1 MEARA
6 FWDQAHKPTP
16 TSSSASASTCTP
28 FTLPSDGIIEF
39 NSTVD
44 ELTRVTLGADAQF
57 YPNCTGAIAPDVT
70 VIDEN
75 VPTMDIADR
84 DPFYASSLPV
94 IYALA
99 STTVT
104 AYMLVIL
111 LCITPRTFVSGGT
124 VVLGSR
130 GGFTGGTSV
139 RETGV
144 GIGGRPLLQ
153 KVAAISVAIS
163 LSIATANTFNVAEE
177 QYDAGYMDAVSLQKE
192 VLGSRELKVIMV
204 ISDTFLWLAQA
215 QTLIRL
221 FPRHREKVIIK
232 WTALALITLS
242 VIFSILDDFVYAGY
256 TRPAAFVDAIP
267 ALSYLFQIALS
278 LLYSAWVIYY
288 ALTKRQYAFYH
299 PRMRNMCLV
308 ALISILSIL
317 VPVVFFVVDISMPDV
332 AGWGDYVRW
341 VGAAAASAVVWEWVE
356 RIEALERNEKK
367 DGVLGREIF
376 DGDEMLE
383 VTPSTVLSTDQHGG
397 GGGSG
402 GRGGRDRDGSGAAA
416 NSSATGDRWPDLGAT
431 ARYRLPHPPRRRATS
446 NPIPPQTP
454 STTNP
459 QNHPT
464 WPARP
469 QPAATS
475 GPRTDTASAES
486 TVYAIRYHPIGDA
499 RSQRGA
505 SFDVEAQHEAVPVVS
520 GNEDSTSMS
529 TSAKSEGA
537 GQPAP
542 APLQA
547 QGGWRI
553 WAAFEAVNPFA
564 RSRQRPPPEVSAMT
578 VRRLPS
584 PSSRRRPEAAGGAGG
599 WNWDVLGKLE
609 DFASKNVERVR
620 EMRVGGGAGEKLP
633 VMRIPA
639 PATRKSVMSE
649 AAGAVE
655 EPEDETRDV
664 AMWPLPTPAPLP
676 PDRNPASSNVDPDD
690 SPPTAPPSPVQ
701 RVREAHEQALARNA
715 SIGGGTTRSAGTT
728 AGDRST
734 TTGDRSSTTHSGS
747 VGTGGLPVLRIPA
760 PPLRGSEGVS
770 RIG

>member
-1 MEARA
+1 MEVRA
-6 FWDQAHKPTP
+6 FWDQAHQPTP
-16 TSSSASASTCTP
+16 TSSSSTTVSVSSCTP
-28 FTLPSDGIIEF
+28 FVLPSNGIIEF

-44 ELTRVTLGADAQF
+44 VLTQITLGADAHF

-70 VIDEN
+70 VINGN
-75 VPTMDIADR
+75 VPEADIAER
-84 DPFYASSLPV
+84 DPFYASSLSV

-111 LCITPRTFVSGGT
+111 LCITPRSFVSGGT

-130 GGFTGGTSV
+130 GGFTSSTSV

-163 LSIATANTFNVAEE
+163 LSIATANTFNIAEV
-177 QYDAGYMDAVSLQKE
+177 QYNAGYMDAVMLQTE

-221 FPRHREKVIIK
+221 FPRQREKVIIK

-288 ALTKRQYAFYH
+288 ALTKKQYAFYH

-308 ALISILSIL
+308 ALISIVSIL

-367 DGVLGREIF
+367 DGVLGREVF

-383 VTPSTVLSTDQHGG
+383 VTPSTVLATDHRGG
-397 GGGSG
+397 GGGGGAGGG
-402 GRGGRDRDGSGAAA
+402 GRGRDRDGSGAAA
-416 NSSATGDRWPDLGAT
+416 KASGTGDRWPGLGAT
-431 ARYRLPHPPRRRATS
+431 ARHRIPHHPRRRATS

-454 STTNP
+454 STTTNP

-469 QPAATS
+469 QPAATP

-499 RSQRGA
+499 RSVHRA
-505 SFDVEAQHEAVPVVS
+505 SFDVEAQHEAVPVVT
-520 GNEDSTSMS
+520 GREDSTSVS
-529 TSAKSEGA
+529 TSKSEGA
-537 GQPAP
+537 SSAP
-542 APLQA
+542 RPQQQHPPQA
-547 QGGWRI
+547 AWRI
-553 WAAFEAVNPFA
+553 WSAIEALNPFA
-564 RSRQRPPPEVSAMT
+564 RSRQCPPPEVSAMT
-578 VRRLPS
+578 VRRLPP
-584 PSSRRRPEAAGGAGG
+584 PSRRPEPTEGEK

-609 DFASKNVERVR
+609 DFASKRAERVR
-620 EMRVGGGAGEKLP
+620 ETRGGGGGPEKLP

-639 PATRKSVMSE
+639 PATRRVLPESVAVPDGESE
-649 AAGAVE
+649 A
-655 EPEDETRDV
+655 V
-664 AMWPLPTPAPLP
+664 ASTWPLPTPAPLP
-676 PDRNPASSNVDPDD
+676 PDPNPT
-690 SPPTAPPSPVQ
+690 SPVVEADGPPPSPAPSPVQ
-701 RVREAHEQALARNA
+701 RVREAHEQALARNVT
-715 SIGGGTTRSAGTT
+715 IGGGSATSGERSATT
-728 AGDRST
+728 V
-734 TTGDRSSTTHSGS
+734 DRSSTTRSGS
-747 VGTGGLPVLRIPA
+747 SGTGGLPVLRIPA
-760 PPLRGSEGVS
+760 PPLRGSGGVNE
-770 RIG
+770 

>member
-1 MEARA
+1 MEVRA
-6 FWDQAHKPTP
+6 FWDQAHQPTP
-16 TSSSASASTCTP
+16 TSSSSTTVSVSSCTA
-28 FTLPSDGIIEF
+28 FTLPSNGIIEF

-44 ELTRVTLGADAQF
+44 VLTQITLGADAQF
-57 YPNCTGAIAPDVT
+57 YPNCTGGAIGPDVT
-70 VIDEN
+70 VIN
-75 VPTMDIADR
+75 GSVPEADTQER
-84 DPFYASSLPV
+84 DPFYASSLAV

-111 LCITPRTFVSGGT
+111 LCITPRSFVSGGT
-124 VVLGSR
+124 VVLGGR
-130 GGFTGGTSV
+130 GGFTGSTSV
-139 RETGV
+139 REAGV

-163 LSIATANTFNVAEE
+163 LSIATANTFDIAEV
-177 QYDAGYMDAVSLQKE
+177 QYNAGYMDAVMLQTE

-221 FPRHREKVIIK
+221 FPRQREKVIIK

-288 ALTKRQYAFYH
+288 ALTKKQYAFYH

-308 ALISILSIL
+308 ALISLVSIL

-332 AGWGDYVRW
+332 ASWGDYVRW

-383 VTPSTVLSTDQHGG
+383 VTPSTVLTTDHRGG
-397 GGGSG
+397 GGGG
-402 GRGGRDRDGSGAAA
+402 TEGGGRDRDRDGPGAAA
-416 NSSATGDRWPDLGAT
+416 KASGTGDRWPGLGAT
-431 ARYRLPHPPRRRATS
+431 ARHRIPHPPRRRATS

-454 STTNP
+454 STTTNP

-469 QPAATS
+469 QPAATP

-486 TVYAIRYHPIGDA
+486 TVYAIRYHPIGEA
-499 RSQRGA
+499 RSVHRA
-505 SFDVEAQHEAVPVVS
+505 SFDVEAQHEAVPVVA
-520 GNEDSTSMS
+520 GREDSTSVS
-529 TSAKSEGA
+529 TSKSEGPT
-537 GQPAP
+537 GTRPPQQQQQPP
-542 APLQA
+542 
-547 QGGWRI
+547 QGTWRI
-553 WAAFEAVNPFA
+553 WSAIESLNPFA

-578 VRRLPS
+578 VRRLPP
-584 PSSRRRPEAAGGAGG
+584 PSRRPEPTEGSGK
-599 WNWDVLGKLE
+599 WDWDVLGKLE
-609 DFASKNVERVR
+609 DFASKRAERVR
-620 EMRVGGGAGEKLP
+620 EIRGGGGGPEKLP

-639 PATRKSVMSE
+639 PPTRRVGREEVEAPEGEEGGAAT
-649 AAGAVE
+649 
-655 EPEDETRDV
+655 
-664 AMWPLPTPAPLP
+664 WPLPMPAPLP
-676 PDRNPASSNVDPDD
+676 PDTNPISSNIEADGPPP
-690 SPPTAPPSPVQ
+690 SPAPSPVQ
-701 RVREAHEQALARNA
+701 RVREAHEQAVARNVT
-715 SIGGGTTRSAGTT
+715 IGGGSATSGERSATT
-728 AGDRST
+728 V
-734 TTGDRSSTTHSGS
+734 DRSSITRSGS
-747 VGTGGLPVLRIPA
+747 SGTGGLPVLRIPA
-760 PPLRGSEGVS
+760 PPLRGSE
-770 RIG
+770 

>member
-16 TSSSASASTCTP
+16 TSSSVAASSSCTP
-28 FTLPSDGIIEF
+28 FTLPSNGIIEF

-44 ELTRVTLGADAQF
+44 GLTSVTLDADAHF

-70 VIDEN
+70 VIDDN
-75 VPTMDIADR
+75 VSSMDTEQR

-111 LCITPRTFVSGGT
+111 LCITPRSFVSGGT

-130 GGFTGGTSV
+130 GGFTGGSSV

-163 LSIATANTFNVAEE
+163 LSIATANTFNIAEE
-177 QYDAGYMDAVSLQKE
+177 QYNSGYMDAVKLQKD

-332 AGWGDYVRW
+332 ASWGDYVRW

-367 DGVLGREIF
+367 DGVLGREVF

-383 VTPSTVLSTDQHGG
+383 VTPSTVLTTDHRGG
-397 GGGSG
+397 HGGGSG
-402 GRGGRDRDGSGAAA
+402 GAGGAGGRDRDRDGAAA
-416 NSSATGDRWPDLGAT
+416 RSSATGDRWPDLGTAA
-431 ARYRLPHPPRRRATS
+431 ARYRIPHPPRRRASS
-446 NPIPPQTP
+446 NPIPPPTP
-454 STTNP
+454 STTTHP
-459 QNHPT
+459 HNHPT

-469 QPAATS
+469 QPAATP

-499 RSQRGA
+499 RSVRGA
-505 SFDVEAQHEAVPVVS
+505 SFDVEAQHEAVPVGGA
-520 GNEDSTSMS
+520 GNEDSTSVS
-529 TSAKSEGA
+529 TSAKDESA
-537 GQPAP
+537 VRPQQPP
-542 APLQA
+542 QQG
-547 QGGWRI
+547 QGGGSRI
-553 WAAFEAVNPFA
+553 WAAFEALNPFA
-564 RSRQRPPPEVSAMT
+564 RSRQKPPPEVSAMT
-578 VRRLPS
+578 VRRVAPPS
-584 PSSRRRPEAAGGAGG
+584 AERRAEPAGGGG
-599 WNWDVLGKLE
+599 WDWDVLGKLE
-609 DFASKNVERVR
+609 GFASRKAEQVR
-620 EMRVGGGAGEKLP
+620 ELRGGGGGGEKLP

-639 PATRKSVMSE
+639 PATSRRVAR
-649 AAGAVE
+649 AADAADGAE
-655 EPEDETRDV
+655 EPDAAAPETPSV
-664 AMWPLPTPAPLP
+664 WPLPSPAPLP
-676 PDRNPASSNVDPDD
+676 PDPTSPRRDTN
-690 SPPTAPPSPVQ
+690 SPPPSAAPSPVQ
-701 RVREAHEQALARNA
+701 RVREAVARNV
-715 SIGGGTTRSAGTT
+715 SISDGTIRSA
-728 AGDRST
+728 A
-734 TTGDRSSTTHSGS
+734 TTGDRSSTTRSGGS
-747 VGTGGLPVLRIPA
+747 GGAPTTGTAGLPVLRIPA
-760 PPLRGSEGVS
+760 PPLRGSE
-770 RIG
+770 

>member
-1 MEARA
+1 MEVRA
-6 FWDQAHKPTP
+6 FWDQAHQPTP
-16 TSSSASASTCTP
+16 TSSSSTMVAVSSCTP
-28 FTLPSDGIIEF
+28 FILPSNGIIEF

-44 ELTRVTLGADAQF
+44 VLDQVTLGADAYF
-57 YPNCTGAIAPDVT
+57 YPNCTGSIAPDVT
-70 VIDEN
+70 VINGD
-75 VPTMDIADR
+75 VPSTD
-84 DPFYASSLPV
+84 YTSSLSI

-111 LCITPRTFVSGGT
+111 LCITPRSFVSGGT

-130 GGFTGGTSV
+130 GGFTGSTTV

-163 LSIATANTFNVAEE
+163 LSIATANTFNIAEE
-177 QYDAGYMDAVSLQKE
+177 QYSAGYISAVMLQTE
-192 VLGSRELKVIMV
+192 VLGSKELKVIMV

-221 FPRHREKVIIK
+221 FPRQREKVIIK

-242 VIFSILDDFVYAGY
+242 VIFSTLDDFVYAGY

-288 ALTKRQYAFYH
+288 ALTKKQYAFYH

-308 ALISILSIL
+308 ALISLVSIL

-332 AGWGDYVRW
+332 ASWGDYVRW

-367 DGVLGREIF
+367 DGVLGREVF

-383 VTPSTVLSTDQHGG
+383 VTPSTILSTDHRGG
-397 GGGSG
+397 GGGGTGSG
-402 GRGGRDRDGSGAAA
+402 GRGPDRDGPGAAVKA
-416 NSSATGDRWPDLGAT
+416 SGTGDRWPGLGAT
-431 ARYRLPHPPRRRATS
+431 ARHRIPHPPRRRATS

-454 STTNP
+454 STTTTTNP

-469 QPAATS
+469 QPAAT
-475 GPRTDTASAES
+475 PAPHTDTASAES

-499 RSQRGA
+499 RSVRGG
-505 SFDVEAQHEAVPVVS
+505 SFDVEAQHEAVPVVAW
-520 GNEDSTSMS
+520 NEDSTSVS
-529 TSAKSEGA
+529 TSKSEGA
-537 GQPAP
+537 TSAPRPQHQQPPAP
-542 APLQA
+542 TS
-547 QGGWRI
+547 RI
-553 WAAFEAVNPFA
+553 WSAIEVLNPFA

-578 VRRLPS
+578 VRRLPR
-584 PSSRRRPEAAGGAGG
+584 PSRRPEPTEEGGR
-599 WNWDVLGKLE
+599 WDWDVLGKLE
-609 DFASKNVERVR
+609 DFASKRAERVR
-620 EMRVGGGAGEKLP
+620 EIRGGGGGPEKLP

-639 PATRKSVMSE
+639 PATRRVVPESVS
-649 AAGAVE
+649 V
-655 EPEDETRDV
+655 
-664 AMWPLPTPAPLP
+664 
-676 PDRNPASSNVDPDD
+676 PDG
-690 SPPTAPPSPVQ
+690 
-701 RVREAHEQALARNA
+701 E
-715 SIGGGTTRSAGTT
+715 
-728 AGDRST
+728 
-734 TTGDRSSTTHSGS
+734 
-747 VGTGGLPVLRIPA
+747 
-760 PPLRGSEGVS
+760 
-770 RIG
+770 

>member
-6 FWDQAHKPTP
+6 FWDQAHQPTP
-16 TSSSASASTCTP
+16 TSTSTSTSSCTP
-28 FTLPSDGIIEF
+28 FTLPSNGIIEF
-39 NSTVD
+39 NSTID

-57 YPNCTGAIAPDVT
+57 FPNCTGAIAPDVT
-70 VIDEN
+70 VIDGK
-75 VPTMDIADR
+75 VPAIDSAEQR

-111 LCITPRTFVSGGT
+111 LCITPRSFVSGGT

-130 GGFTGGTSV
+130 GGFPGRTSV

-163 LSIATANTFNVAEE
+163 LSIATANTFNIAEE
-177 QYDAGYMDAVSLQKE
+177 QYNAGYMDAEILQRA

-242 VIFSILDDFVYAGY
+242 VIFSILDDFVYDGY

-288 ALTKRQYAFYH
+288 ALTKKQYAFYH

-308 ALISILSIL
+308 ALISIISIL

-332 AGWGDYVRW
+332 ASWGDYVRW

-367 DGVLGREIF
+367 DGVLGREVF

-383 VTPSTVLSTDQHGG
+383 VTPSTVVTTDHRGG
-397 GGGSG
+397 GGGAG
-402 GRGGRDRDGSGAAA
+402 GRGRDRDGAGAAA
-416 NSSATGDRWPDLGAT
+416 KASGTGDRWPDLSAT

-446 NPIPPQTP
+446 TPLPPQTP
-454 STTNP
+454 STTTNP

-469 QPAATS
+469 QPAATP

-499 RSQRGA
+499 RSVRGP
-505 SFDVEAQHEAVPVVS
+505 SFDVEAQHEAVPVT
-520 GNEDSTSMS
+520 GNEDSTSIS
-529 TSAKSEGA
+529 TSSKSEGA
-537 GQPAP
+537 ARAPPPPEQP
-542 APLQA
+542 
-547 QGGWRI
+547 QGTWRI
-553 WAAFEAVNPFA
+553 WSAIEALNPFA

-578 VRRLPS
+578 VRRLP
-584 PSSRRRPEAAGGAGG
+584 PSSRRPAPSAGGGGG

-609 DFASKNVERVR
+609 DFASKRAVQVR
-620 EMRVGGGAGEKLP
+620 EMRGGGNEEKLP

-639 PATRKSVMSE
+639 PPTRRAIRDSVD
-649 AAGAVE
+649 APDG
-655 EPEDETRDV
+655 EPDAPST
-664 AMWPLPTPAPLP
+664 WPIPTPAPLP
-676 PDRNPASSNVDPDD
+676 PDTHPASPGVDPDPVR
-690 SPPTAPPSPVQ
+690 PPTAPPSPVQ
-701 RVREAHEQALARNA
+701 RVREAAARNVSLGEGA
-715 SIGGGTTRSAGTT
+715 GARSATSGAGSSVVMGAGGSSTTRSGSSGT
-728 AGDRST
+728 
-734 TTGDRSSTTHSGS
+734 
-747 VGTGGLPVLRIPA
+747 TGGLPVLRIPA
-760 PPLRGSEGVS
+760 PPLRGRSG
-770 RIG
+770 

>member
-1 MEARA
+1 MEVRA
-6 FWDQAHKPTP
+6 FWDQTHQPTP
-16 TSSSASASTCTP
+16 TSSAASTCTP
-28 FTLPSDGIIEF
+28 FTLPSNGIIEF

-44 ELTRVTLGADAQF
+44 DLTRVTLGADAHF

-70 VIDEN
+70 VIDDDATATDNTE
-75 VPTMDIADR
+75 R

-111 LCITPRTFVSGGT
+111 LCITPRSFVSGGT
-124 VVLGSR
+124 VVLGR
-130 GGFTGGTSV
+130 GGGFTGSTSV

-163 LSIATANTFNVAEE
+163 LSIATANTFNIAEE
-177 QYDAGYMDAVSLQKE
+177 QYNAGYMDAVRLQKE

-221 FPRHREKVIIK
+221 FPRQREKVIIK

-242 VIFSILDDFVYAGY
+242 VIFSILDDFVYDGY

-288 ALTKRQYAFYH
+288 ALTKKQYAFYH

-308 ALISILSIL
+308 ALISIISIL

-332 AGWGDYVRW
+332 ASWGDYVRW

-383 VTPSTVLSTDQHGG
+383 VTPSTVIHTDHRGGGGG

-402 GRGGRDRDGSGAAA
+402 GRGGRDRNGSGAAA
-416 NSSATGDRWPDLGAT
+416 KSSATGDCWPDLGAT
-431 ARYRLPHPPRRRATS
+431 SRYRLPHPPRRRATS
-446 NPIPPQTP
+446 TPISPQTP
-454 STTNP
+454 STTTNP
-459 QNHPT
+459 QTHPT

-469 QPAATS
+469 QPTATP

-499 RSQRGA
+499 RSVRGA
-505 SFDVEAQHEAVPVVS
+505 SFDVEAQHEAVPVVA
-520 GNEDSTSMS
+520 GKEDSTSMS
-529 TSAKSEGA
+529 SSKSEGA
-537 GQPAP
+537 TGAPPPQQHQP
-542 APLQA
+542 
-547 QGGWRI
+547 QGTWRI

-578 VRRLPS
+578 VRRLP
-584 PSSRRRPEAAGGAGG
+584 PSSRRHEPAEGGGRWD
-599 WNWDVLGKLE
+599 WNVLGKIE
-609 DFASKNVERVR
+609 DFASKKVGQVR
-620 EMRVGGGAGEKLP
+620 EMGGGWGRGE
-633 VMRIPA
+633 VTGYA
-639 PATRKSVMSE
+639 DSGTSY
-649 AAGAVE
+649 E
-655 EPEDETRDV
+655 E
-664 AMWPLPTPAPLP
+664 
-676 PDRNPASSNVDPDD
+676 
-690 SPPTAPPSPVQ
+690 
-701 RVREAHEQALARNA
+701 
-715 SIGGGTTRSAGTT
+715 GC
-728 AGDRST
+728 
-734 TTGDRSSTTHSGS
+734 
-747 VGTGGLPVLRIPA
+747 
-760 PPLRGSEGVS
+760 
-770 RIG
+770 

>member
-16 TSSSASASTCTP
+16 TSSSVSASSSCTP
-28 FTLPSDGIIEF
+28 FTLPSNGIIEF

-44 ELTRVTLGADAQF
+44 GLTSLTLDADAHF

-70 VIDEN
+70 VIDDN
-75 VPTMDIADR
+75 VSSMDTEQR

-111 LCITPRTFVSGGT
+111 LCITPRSFVSGGT

-130 GGFTGGTSV
+130 GGFTGGSSV

-163 LSIATANTFNVAEE
+163 LSIATANTFNIAEE
-177 QYDAGYMDAVSLQKE
+177 QYNSGYMDAVKLQKD

-332 AGWGDYVRW
+332 ATLRGSQNNGEEGTTRRGVWVYESGETWGDYVRW

-367 DGVLGREIF
+367 DGVLGREVF

-383 VTPSTVLSTDQHGG
+383 VTPSTVLTTDHRGG

-402 GRGGRDRDGSGAAA
+402 
-416 NSSATGDRWPDLGAT
+416 
-431 ARYRLPHPPRRRATS
+431 
-446 NPIPPQTP
+446 
-454 STTNP
+454 
-459 QNHPT
+459 
-464 WPARP
+464 
-469 QPAATS
+469 
-475 GPRTDTASAES
+475 
-486 TVYAIRYHPIGDA
+486 
-499 RSQRGA
+499 
-505 SFDVEAQHEAVPVVS
+505 
-520 GNEDSTSMS
+520 
-529 TSAKSEGA
+529 
-537 GQPAP
+537 
-542 APLQA
+542 
-547 QGGWRI
+547 
-553 WAAFEAVNPFA
+553 
-564 RSRQRPPPEVSAMT
+564 
-578 VRRLPS
+578 
-584 PSSRRRPEAAGGAGG
+584 
-599 WNWDVLGKLE
+599 
-609 DFASKNVERVR
+609 
-620 EMRVGGGAGEKLP
+620 
-633 VMRIPA
+633 
-639 PATRKSVMSE
+639 
-649 AAGAVE
+649 
-655 EPEDETRDV
+655 
-664 AMWPLPTPAPLP
+664 
-676 PDRNPASSNVDPDD
+676 
-690 SPPTAPPSPVQ
+690 
-701 RVREAHEQALARNA
+701 
-715 SIGGGTTRSAGTT
+715 
-728 AGDRST
+728 
-734 TTGDRSSTTHSGS
+734 
-747 VGTGGLPVLRIPA
+747 
-760 PPLRGSEGVS
+760 
-770 RIG
+770 

>member
-1 MEARA
+1 MQKERVIDGHSLERALCRPKSHTKVNFTGGHLSSSRLHTYSTPTTNYIELQSSTTAITSLEALSYVAHTNDHDSHNLRSRLRHGRCAATSSPTASLTMEARA

-16 TSSSASASTCTP
+16 TSSSVSASSSCTP
-28 FTLPSDGIIEF
+28 FTLPSNGIIEF

-44 ELTRVTLGADAQF
+44 GLTSVTLDADAHF

-70 VIDEN
+70 VIDDN
-75 VPTMDIADR
+75 VSSMDTEQR

-111 LCITPRTFVSGGT
+111 LCITPRSFVSGGT

-130 GGFTGGTSV
+130 GGFTGGSSV

-163 LSIATANTFNVAEE
+163 LSIATANTFNIAEE
-177 QYDAGYMDAVSLQKE
+177 QYNSGYMDAVKLQKD

-332 AGWGDYVRW
+332 ASWG
-341 VGAAAASAVVWEWVE
+341 
-356 RIEALERNEKK
+356 
-367 DGVLGREIF
+367 
-376 DGDEMLE
+376 
-383 VTPSTVLSTDQHGG
+383 
-397 GGGSG
+397 
-402 GRGGRDRDGSGAAA
+402 
-416 NSSATGDRWPDLGAT
+416 
-431 ARYRLPHPPRRRATS
+431 
-446 NPIPPQTP
+446 
-454 STTNP
+454 
-459 QNHPT
+459 
-464 WPARP
+464 
-469 QPAATS
+469 
-475 GPRTDTASAES
+475 
-486 TVYAIRYHPIGDA
+486 
-499 RSQRGA
+499 
-505 SFDVEAQHEAVPVVS
+505 
-520 GNEDSTSMS
+520 
-529 TSAKSEGA
+529 
-537 GQPAP
+537 
-542 APLQA
+542 
-547 QGGWRI
+547 
-553 WAAFEAVNPFA
+553 
-564 RSRQRPPPEVSAMT
+564 
-578 VRRLPS
+578 
-584 PSSRRRPEAAGGAGG
+584 
-599 WNWDVLGKLE
+599 
-609 DFASKNVERVR
+609 
-620 EMRVGGGAGEKLP
+620 
-633 VMRIPA
+633 
-639 PATRKSVMSE
+639 
-649 AAGAVE
+649 
-655 EPEDETRDV
+655 
-664 AMWPLPTPAPLP
+664 
-676 PDRNPASSNVDPDD
+676 
-690 SPPTAPPSPVQ
+690 
-701 RVREAHEQALARNA
+701 
-715 SIGGGTTRSAGTT
+715 
-728 AGDRST
+728 
-734 TTGDRSSTTHSGS
+734 
-747 VGTGGLPVLRIPA
+747 
-760 PPLRGSEGVS
+760 
-770 RIG
+770 

>member
-1 MEARA
+1 M
-6 FWDQAHKPTP
+6 
-16 TSSSASASTCTP
+16 P
-28 FTLPSDGIIEF
+28 FTLPSNGIIEF
-39 NSTVD
+39 NNTID
-44 ELTRVTLGADAQF
+44 ELTRVTLGADAHF

-75 VPTMDIADR
+75 VAAIDSSEPR

-99 STTVT
+99 ATTVT

-111 LCITPRTFVSGGT
+111 LCITPRSFVSGGT

-130 GGFTGGTSV
+130 GGFAGRTSV

-163 LSIATANTFNVAEE
+163 LSIATANTFSIAEE
-177 QYDAGYMDAVSLQKE
+177 QYNAGYMDAEILQKE

-232 WTALALITLS
+232 WTALSLITLS

-288 ALTKRQYAFYH
+288 ALTKKQYAFYH

-308 ALISILSIL
+308 ALISIISIL

-332 AGWGDYVRW
+332 ASWGDYVRW

-367 DGVLGREIF
+367 DGVLGREVF

-383 VTPSTVLSTDQHGG
+383 VTPSTVLSTDHRGSGSGG
-397 GGGSG
+397 GG
-402 GRGGRDRDGSGAAA
+402 RDSDGSGAAA
-416 NSSATGDRWPDLGAT
+416 KSSGTGDRWPDLGLGAT
-431 ARYRLPHPPRRRATS
+431 ARYRIPHNPRRRATS
-446 NPIPPQTP
+446 NPLPPLTP
-454 STTNP
+454 STTTNP

-469 QPAATS
+469 QPAATP

-499 RSQRGA
+499 RSVRGP
-505 SFDVEAQHEAVPVVS
+505 SFDIEAQHEAVPVA
-520 GNEDSTSMS
+520 GNEDSTSL
-529 TSAKSEGA
+529 SASSKSEGA
-537 GQPAP
+537 ARPAQPS
-542 APLQA
+542 QQQ
-547 QGGWRI
+547 QGTSRI
-553 WAAFEAVNPFA
+553 WAAFEAINPFA
-564 RSRQRPPPEVSAMT
+564 RSRQRPPPEVSALT
-578 VRRLPS
+578 VRRLP
-584 PSSRRRPEAAGGAGG
+584 PSSRRPAPSTEGGGK
-599 WNWDVLGKLE
+599 WDWDVLGKLE
-609 DFASKNVERVR
+609 DFASKRAVQVR
-620 EMRVGGGAGEKLP
+620 EMRGGGSGEKLP

-639 PATRKSVMSE
+639 PPTRRPIGESVE
-649 AAGAVE
+649 VPDG
-655 EPEDETRDV
+655 EPD
-664 AMWPLPTPAPLP
+664 APSSWPVPTPAPLP
-676 PDRNPASSNVDPDD
+676 PDPNPASPIVDPDVI
-690 SPPTAPPSPVQ
+690 PPTAAAPSPVQ
-701 RVREAHEQALARNA
+701 RVREAREQEGARNV
-715 SIGGGTTRSAGTT
+715 SIGEGQVRSAT
-728 AGDRST
+728 A
-734 TTGDRSSTTHSGS
+734 GDRSSTTRSGS
-747 VGTGGLPVLRIPA
+747 SGTTGGLPVLRIPA
-760 PPLRGSEGVS
+760 PPLRGSE
-770 RIG
+770 